1 MSTNP
6 STNEERCS
14 NCGTINPIG
23 QDKCVKC
30 EMPLTASADEAVR
43 TNMES
48 QGDTAVMGGRN
59 DITILG
65 SGLPAAN
72 TDRDAARGDI
82 DMPIMPER
90 PA

>member
-14 NCGTINPIG
+14 NCGTINPVG

-30 EMPLTASADEAVR
+30 GMPLTASAGEALR
-43 TNMES
+43 TNLAAEDDAS
-48 QGDTAVMGGRN
+48 IMGGRN
-59 DITILG
+59 EITGLG
-65 SGLPAAN
+65 SALES
-72 TDRDAARGDI
+72 TDVDDTTRRDTG
-82 DMPIMPER
+82 MPFIPER